1 MNKGKKKKLL
11 AVLLSLVMLMSFA
24 ACGEGGSEK
33 DKKNDSAD
41 ASASDNADMNSDR
54 KSTIDKNVKV
64 GDYVTFGSYE
74 QDNDTSNGKEP
85 IEWLV
90 LDVKDGKALV
100 ISKYALGCK
109 QYNTDYVD
117 VTWETCSLRKWLNNE
132 FINTA
137 FSANEKEKISVV
149 TVSADKNPSYST
161 NPGNATQDKVF
172 LLSITEAYKYFSSDH
187 SRECKPTD
195 YAVANG
201 AYVEDYGSYSGNCW
215 WWLRSPGDIQTFATF
230 VRYVGQVNE
239 NGDGIIIRNG
249 AVRPAM
255 WVTIG

>member
-85 IEWLV
+85 VEWLV
-90 LDVKDGKALV
+90 LDVQSDKALLL
-100 ISKYALGCK
+100 SKYVLDEKA
-109 QYNTDYVD
+109 YNDEEIY
-117 VTWETCSLRKWLNNE
+117 VTWEGCSLRNWLNND
-132 FINTA
+132 FTNSA
-137 FSANEKEKISVV
+137 FTKMNKRK
-149 TVSADKNPSYST
+149 
-161 NPGNATQDKVF
+161 F
-172 LLSITEAYKYFSSDH
+172 
-187 SRECKPTD
+187 
-195 YAVANG
+195 
-201 AYVEDYGSYSGNCW
+201 
-215 WWLRSPGDIQTFATF
+215 
-230 VRYVGQVNE
+230 
-239 NGDGIIIRNG
+239 
-249 AVRPAM
+249 
-255 WVTIG
+255 